1 MTDRH
6 AGYIVTLAEDIRED
20 DAEAVLTALRMVSGV
35 VSVTPLVSDYTFAI
49 ARERRDR
56 VWAGSLR
63 DLVRR
68 MELDTL
74 PTG

>member
-35 VSVTPLVSDYTFAI
+35 VSATPIISDYSFAI
-49 ARERRDR
+49 ARERRGR
-56 VWAGSLR
+56 KWADAIREMARKVERG
-63 DLVRR
+63 DL
-68 MELDTL
+68 
-74 PTG
+74 G